1 MRLQNENMEDG
12 GGGRDT
18 AEEQYERAE
27 WLQLAGNPKPK
38 LYPQMNLDTLTKRP

>member
-1 MRLQNENMEDG
+1 MKTWRVGGWGG

-18 AEEQYERAE
+18 AEEQYEGAE